1 MVFKKLKHEP
11 VTFNDL
17 REIDEDVYKNL
28 EFISNYEGDLEDLG
42 LNFQVIYTIMD
53 ESHTYLLKEKGD
65 QIPVTQ
71 KNKDEYIQLYTDWYL
86 NKSIQ
91 VQYKSFE
98 NGFNKVVGGDVINVT
113 APHPSTRTPVSS
125 RRAGFFLPDLK
136 ARPRASLGP
145 ACEQPTSPNFWSIV
159 RSILQT
165 NFVVRFLP
173 LLRWGKSFPR
183 MGAMLSSHYNLFS
196 TICGW
201 GQFFNS

>member
-98 NGFNKVVGGDVINVT
+98 NGFNKVVGGDVIN
-113 APHPSTRTPVSS
+113 
-125 RRAGFFLPDLK
+125 
-136 ARPRASLGP
+136 
-145 ACEQPTSPNFWSIV
+145 
-159 RSILQT
+159 
-165 NFVVRFLP
+165 
-173 LLRWGKSFPR
+173 
-183 MGAMLSSHYNLFS
+183 
-196 TICGW
+196 
-201 GQFFNS
+201 FFNS